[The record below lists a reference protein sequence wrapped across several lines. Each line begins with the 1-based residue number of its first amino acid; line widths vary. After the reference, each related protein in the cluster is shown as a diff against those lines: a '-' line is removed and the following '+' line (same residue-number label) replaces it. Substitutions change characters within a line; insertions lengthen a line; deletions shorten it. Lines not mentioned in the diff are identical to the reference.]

1 MFSSPKTIRLDSV
14 VKLPPGLPVRPELLP
29 KKRLLLPPVTASPA
43 ACPTQVLEAP
53 VQTDNV

>member
-1 MFSSPKTIRLDSV
+1 M
-14 VKLPPGLPVRPELLP
+14 LPPGLPVRPELLP
-29 KKRLLLPPVTASPA
+29 KKRLLLPVVTASPA